1 MNLVRLIIAFAI
13 SINLTL
19 QILGQSLEPGTQYFD
34 DVRGDEI
41 VVTNAWDNV
50 SNRVH
55 QLIQVVS
62 PQTDISG
69 KQDLLPYPTNAIPY
83 SVITNVP
90 TPSLIKDDISEIK
103 SDGTIRFFK
112 TRWTARSGSDTFY
125 LHEEGDNKW
134 VYISDSVSAELT
146 WFSGTWKFDLGDGFN
161 AFVPGNED
169 DTSLTVYFIDDSVW
183 YLSKE
188 GVVDESKLATTN
200 TVAEMIATNK
210 YSYITDGTNVIHSNL
225 EYVRGGENKW
235 VVKFTKDEYSDA
247 DFLPHEYS
255 FELLLNQ
262 YGQWQNLNLGSEH
275 TLWYQN
281 NIWFLR
287 VYFNTIDFGKL
298 LILDDS
304 THGNENSDYVDFTNS
319 YGHWEC
325 SRVLYKRDKIALVS
339 ESITNNTLRLPMTDS
354 TTSERVYLKVENG
367 EVNIYKVQ

>member
-19 QILGQSLEPGTQYFD
+19 QILGQSLEPGTQFFD

-62 PQTDISG
+62 PKTDISG
-69 KQDLLPYPTNAIPY
+69 KQDLLPYPTNAIPF
-83 SVITNVP
+83 SVLTNVP
-90 TPSLIKDDISEIK
+90 TND
-103 SDGTIRFFK
+103 
-112 TRWTARSGSDTFY
+112 
-125 LHEEGDNKW
+125 
-134 VYISDSVSAELT
+134 
-146 WFSGTWKFDLGDGFN
+146 
-161 AFVPGNED
+161 
-169 DTSLTVYFIDDSVW
+169 
-183 YLSKE
+183 
-188 GVVDESKLATTN
+188 
-200 TVAEMIATNK
+200 
-210 YSYITDGTNVIHSNL
+210 YSYITDGTNVINSNL
-225 EYVRGGENKW
+225 EYGRGGRNKW
-235 VVKFTKDEYSDA
+235 VVKFTKDEYADA

-262 YGQWQNLNLGSEH
+262 YGYWQNSDSNSLHQL
-275 TLWYQN
+275 LYQN
-281 NIWFLR
+281 NMWVLLAYFDHIEILR
-287 VYFNTIDFGKL
+287 
-298 LILDDS
+298 DS
-304 THGNENSDYVDFTNS
+304 ESGNENSEYVEFTNS

-325 SRVLYKRDKIALVS
+325 SRILYKRDKIALVS

>member
-62 PQTDISG
+62 PKTDISG
-69 KQDLLPYPTNAIPY
+69 KQDLLPYPTNAIPF

-90 TPSLIKDDISEIK
+90 TPALIKDDFSEIK
-103 SDGTIRFFK
+103 SDGGIRFFN
-112 TRWTARSGSDTFY
+112 TRWIARSGSNTY
-125 LHEEGDNKW
+125 ILHEDGDNRW
-134 VYISDSVSAELT
+134 VFSSESVSAELT
-146 WFSGTWKFDLGDGFN
+146 WVSNFWKLDLGDGLTSE
-161 AFVPGNED
+161 VTGDGNE
-169 DTSLTVYFIDDSVW
+169 TSLTFTFIDDSVW
-183 YLSKE
+183 SLSKE
-188 GVVDESKLATTN
+188 GNIIESKLATTN

-210 YSYITDGTNVIHSNL
+210 YSYITDGTNVINSNL

-235 VVKFTKDEYSDA
+235 VVKFTKDEYADA
-247 DFLPHEYS
+247 DYLPHEYS
-255 FELLLNQ
+255 VELLLNQ
-262 YGQWQNLNLGSEH
+262 YGQWQNWDLGSVH
-275 TLWYQN
+275 TLWYQDN
-281 NIWFLR
+281 RWHFQA
-287 VYFNTIDFGKL
+287 YFDGHE
-298 LILDDS
+298 ILFDS
-304 THGNENSDYVDFTNS
+304 TSGNENSDYFDFINS

>member
-19 QILGQSLEPGTQYFD
+19 PILGQSLEPGTQYFD

-62 PQTDISG
+62 PKTDISG
-69 KQDLLPYPTNAIPY
+69 KQDLLPYPTNAIPF
-83 SVITNVP
+83 SVLTNVP
-90 TPSLIKDDISEIK
+90 THD
-103 SDGTIRFFK
+103 
-112 TRWTARSGSDTFY
+112 
-125 LHEEGDNKW
+125 
-134 VYISDSVSAELT
+134 
-146 WFSGTWKFDLGDGFN
+146 
-161 AFVPGNED
+161 
-169 DTSLTVYFIDDSVW
+169 
-183 YLSKE
+183 
-188 GVVDESKLATTN
+188 
-200 TVAEMIATNK
+200 
-210 YSYITDGTNVIHSNL
+210 YSYITDGTNVINSNL

-235 VVKFTKDEYSDA
+235 VVKFTKDEYADA

-262 YGQWQNLNLGSEH
+262 YGQWQNWDLGSEH
-275 TLWYQN
+275 TLWYQDN
-281 NIWFLR
+281 NWFFR
-287 VYFNTIDFGKL
+287 VYFDGHNL
-298 LILDDS
+298 LLENKP
-304 THGNENSDYVDFTNS
+304 GNENADYVDFTNS

-325 SRVLYKRDKIALVS
+325 SRILYKRDKIALVS